1 MRCVGIRFHRAVQSH
16 CPGVPL
22 KIEALPGH
30 ANRFFR
36 IRTRRLFLRDVIPRR
51 YQRKLHI
58 SQQPH
63 RPFFGVIFDSYGF
76 PMPIRKDELHGL
88 LRPRHPT
95 SVAEDHAAGLHVN
108 FLLYRYPPIFC
119 GSLGFRLALQV
130 DLHFAAACHASALF
144 FVLAASR
151 MNGVV
156 PLSFLSKDRD
166 LHVFQQ
172 AGLLAL
178 EICGLRRL
186 HREDLLVSFHLRKGE
201 PVRAARHT
209 LRSRRRRL
217 LLFSMRD
224 PLAVQIHPHGQTCQ

>member
-1 MRCVGIRFHRAVQSH
+1 MRCVGIRFHRSVQSH

-22 KIEALPGH
+22 KIEALPSH

-95 SVAEDHAAGLHVN
+95 GVAEDHAAGLHVN
-108 FLLYRYPPIFC
+108 FLLYRYPPIF
-119 GSLGFRLALQV
+119 
-130 DLHFAAACHASALF
+130 AAPPASALVSTSVCTSPPPALLPPPF
-144 FVLAASR
+144 LYW
-151 MNGVV
+151 
-156 PLSFLSKDRD
+156 PLS
-166 LHVFQQ
+166 
-172 AGLLAL
+172 A
-178 EICGLRRL
+178 
-186 HREDLLVSFHLRKGE
+186 
-201 PVRAARHT
+201 
-209 LRSRRRRL
+209 
-217 LLFSMRD
+217 
-224 PLAVQIHPHGQTCQ
+224 